1 SSPAASGASANGRRN
16 VRRRRKAKGT
26 VSEALRTRVLTAVVL
41 AAVLLAVVLW
51 LPAWATRA
59 VVTAVVL
66 AGAWEWSAFLRVPAT
81 SARGAYVL
89 LVAALL
95 ALAWRVSASPGGGA
109 ALARGGGGR
118 WGVRP
123 PCLRLRARR
132 VRAAGRGPAGAR
144 LARLGEPRR
153 ALATARGGGALVADR
168 APLDRVRAA
177 ARLALVG
184 RGRRDPG
191 AGAGVGRAGAPA
203 VRAAAGRR
211 M

>member
-1 SSPAASGASANGRRN
+1 SGSSHTRSCISHRGYGRISPWEISRKRSGSSPAASGASANCRRN

-59 VVTAVVL
+59 AVTAVVL

-95 ALAWRVSASPGGGA
+95 AHAWRVTASP
-109 ALARGGGGR
+109 
-118 WGVRP
+118 
-123 PCLRLRARR
+123 RR
-132 VRAAGRGPAGAR
+132 KLEP
-144 LARLGEPRR
+144 PRR
-153 ALATARGGGALVADR
+153 RERLVS
-168 APLDRVRAA
+168 
-177 ARLALVG
+177 G
-184 RGRRDPG
+184 
-191 AGAGVGRAGAPA
+191 
-203 VRAAAGRR
+203 
-211 M
+211 